1 MKKLKPTEIK
11 NPKCDK
17 EKILSLLFIL
27 RFVPLSFK
35 REKNELNMIYIC
47 VIGANPKNPTKI
59 FHVLILLV
67 SKKWFAKK
75 HSMLCVMITSSFF

>member
-1 MKKLKPTEIK
+1 MKKWKPNEIK

-35 REKNELNMIYIC
+35 REKN
-47 VIGANPKNPTKI
+47 
-59 FHVLILLV
+59 
-67 SKKWFAKK
+67 
-75 HSMLCVMITSSFF
+75 

>member
-27 RFVPLSFK
+27 RFVHSPSK
-35 REKNELNMIYIC
+35 EKKMN
-47 VIGANPKNPTKI
+47 
-59 FHVLILLV
+59 
-67 SKKWFAKK
+67 
-75 HSMLCVMITSSFF
+75 